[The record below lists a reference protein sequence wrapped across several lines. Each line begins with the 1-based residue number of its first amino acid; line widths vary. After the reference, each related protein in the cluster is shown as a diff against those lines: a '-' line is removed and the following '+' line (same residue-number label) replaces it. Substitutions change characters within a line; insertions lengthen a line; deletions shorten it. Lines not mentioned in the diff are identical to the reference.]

1 MLNDNKNN
9 KYNSNLPDDGRSNIE
24 FRVVEENICSLGRR
38 VLPHKLKFISNLKSK
53 NLVRGSPASK
63 RSRVSA
69 PQATPRQIKE
79 DIPHLPP
86 SLGILE
92 PIHCLVEQNTET
104 KCIETIEQGD
114 GCIISKEDKQKYGE
128 VYTPFNL
135 IRDMFRMFPDEHVFQ
150 NPNTRWLD
158 PGAGSGHFSI
168 AIYYK
173 LFNGLKHIIK
183 DNTSRHNHIINHMIY
198 MVEIKPTNVLKL
210 RSVFGQNANI
220 IEMDYIRDT
229 VIHDDNSLNRTK
241 MDTIFNMPLFE
252 QKWKVKFDYIIGN
265 PPYNFNGQ
273 KKVPTNNKSDKKN
286 DGQTIWFQFIKRSLA
301 LLKPNGHLLFIVPS
315 IWMKPDK
322 ERIYDLLTQY
332 KILKIRCLSNTE
344 TNKIFSGEAQTPTC
358 YFMLKN
364 KPSNVQQK
372 YCGTTVE
379 NVIELYDKDRCEYI
393 PYSFSHG
400 EPIPLFGQSVIQ
412 KLKRF
417 KMELGCLKV
426 HKTNM
431 PSKNA
436 LISKNICDGYPYVN
450 IRTSIINTDL
460 NPELILEYSKSPLMF
475 YGKTKLVLPHK
486 MYGFPFLDKTGKYG
500 ISNRDNYVI
509 IDKSIID
516 LKKIMAFLST
526 KTALY
531 IFEATRYRMKYLEKY
546 AFELIPDITR
556 AVDFPKLIND
566 ETIADYFGFEPVD
579 RLNIQRLHR
588 KNYTFT
594 YNI

>member
-1 MLNDNKNN
+1 
-9 KYNSNLPDDGRSNIE
+9 
-24 FRVVEENICSLGRR
+24 
-38 VLPHKLKFISNLKSK
+38 
-53 NLVRGSPASK
+53 
-63 RSRVSA
+63 
-69 PQATPRQIKE
+69 
-79 DIPHLPP
+79 
-86 SLGILE
+86 
-92 PIHCLVEQNTET
+92 
-104 KCIETIEQGD
+104 
-114 GCIISKEDKQKYGE
+114 
-128 VYTPFNL
+128 
-135 IRDMFRMFPDEHVFQ
+135 
-150 NPNTRWLD
+150 
-158 PGAGSGHFSI
+158 
-168 AIYYK
+168 
-173 LFNGLKHIIK
+173 
-183 DNTSRHNHIINHMIY
+183 
-198 MVEIKPTNVLKL
+198 
-210 RSVFGQNANI
+210 
-220 IEMDYIRDT
+220 
-229 VIHDDNSLNRTK
+229 
-241 MDTIFNMPLFE
+241 
-252 QKWKVKFDYIIGN
+252 
-265 PPYNFNGQ
+265 
-273 KKVPTNNKSDKKN
+273 
-286 DGQTIWFQFIKRSLA
+286 
-301 LLKPNGHLLFIVPS
+301 
-315 IWMKPDK
+315 MKPDK

-332 KILKIRCLSNTE
+332 QILKIRCLSNTE

-372 YCGTTVE
+372 YCGAAVE

-417 KMELGCLKV
+417 KMDLGCLKV

-431 PSKNA
+431 PSKHA
-436 LISKNICDGYPYVN
+436 MISKNLCDGYPYIN
-450 IRTSIINTDL
+450 IRTSIINADL

-475 YGKTKLVLPHK
+475 HGKPKLVLPHK

-509 IDKSIID
+509 MGKSIID
-516 LKKIMAFLST
+516 LKKILAFLST

-566 ETIADYFGFEPVD
+566 ETIADYFGFDDVD

-594 YNI
+594 YKM